1 MTPAE
6 PGPAAPQ
13 TERRRSW
20 RVALIDDVRS
30 HLLAYLAVAG
40 FCVLGPVLAHMIFP
54 EAPTALVVF
63 GGVVFGVH
71 FGFCALA
78 DKLFE

>member
-1 MTPAE
+1 MAPTE
-6 PGPAAPQ
+6 PGDAVAP

-20 RVALIDDVRS
+20 RTVLVEDVRE
-30 HLLAYLAVAG
+30 HLLAYIAVAG
-40 FCVLGPVLAHMIFP
+40 FCVMGPIFAHMIFP

-63 GGVVFGVH
+63 GGIAFGVH
-71 FGFCALA
+71 IGFCALA